1 VLFNERKNMA
11 NNPDNHGK
19 SPSWQDAAPGQEWQ
33 ALSDY
38 NQDTNH
44 EENPW
49 LEFVRNYSGMTHMTF
64 TDEEYAYVKY
74 LCDIQGKSIDDEIRI
89 SLREYLDKFASQLDY
104 GDIVRKRFRE
114 TTDEPQHTLETPEQI
129 RSARLHQIAATPIMN
144 FENSEEQTPVSLK
157 VLTIRLAKM
166 EHVTLGAL
174 AVLEQGSVLQVMRS
188 ALGEHLDELT
198 RQPDFDELVEAH
210 KNRLTA
216 AAEELRRH
224 VLATAEQ
231 ED

>member
-1 VLFNERKNMA
+1 MA

-19 SPSWQDAAPGQEWQ
+19 SPSRQDAAPGQEWQ

-174 AVLEQGSVLQVMRS
+174 AMLEQSSVLQVMRS

-198 RQPDFDELVEAH
+198 RQPDFNELVEAH

-231 ED
+231 KD

>member
-1 VLFNERKNMA
+1 MA
-11 NNPDNHGK
+11 NNPDNHSK

-231 ED
+231 EN

>member
-1 VLFNERKNMA
+1 MA
-11 NNPDNHGK
+11 NNPDNHSKG
-19 SPSWQDAAPGQEWQ
+19 PSRQDAAPGQEWQ

-144 FENSEEQTPVSLK
+144 FENSEEQTPASLK

>member
-1 VLFNERKNMA
+1 MA

>member
-1 VLFNERKNMA
+1 MA
-11 NNPDNHGK
+11 NNPDNHSK

-49 LEFVRNYSGMTHMTF
+49 LEFVRRYSGITHMTF

-174 AVLEQGSVLQVMRS
+174 AALEQGSVLQVMRS

-198 RQPDFDELVEAH
+198 RQPDFNELVEAH

>member
-1 VLFNERKNMA
+1 MA

-157 VLTIRLAKM
+157 VLTIRLAKI

>member
-1 VLFNERKNMA
+1 MA

-198 RQPDFDELVEAH
+198 RQPDFNELVEAH

>member
-1 VLFNERKNMA
+1 MA

-74 LCDIQGKSIDDEIRI
+74 LCDIQGKSIDNEIRI
-89 SLREYLDKFASQLDY
+89 SSRKYLDKFASQLDY

-144 FENSEEQTPVSLK
+144 FENSEEQTPASLR
-157 VLTIRLAKM
+157 VLTIRLAKT

-174 AVLEQGSVLQVMRS
+174 AMLERTSILQVMRA